1 MSTHSSSSYT
11 DSFDMLSCTPP
22 IKAQDPP
29 KSNVFYFSNE
39 FPTDDLSVIF
49 RRIHAHGR
57 HHKHPILTRFLNEA
71 TRVLRYEVSLLRAE
85 LAQLVPAFESVMALA
100 GETELRKGPLC
111 QSIDGVLLCVLQL
124 ATYIGHCELYPE
136 THAAGHGSLL
146 TGLGIGVLIS
156 TAVSVSTSLDDLVT
170 AGMEVV
176 RIAFRLGVFVGD
188 VSQSLEAVD
197 AWGSSSWAYVVYGL
211 TVDEAQKELD
221 SIQARE
227 SIPSASRVFVSA
239 ISEASVTISGPPSRL
254 KTLFRSYASFRDRKF
269 AQLPVYGGLC
279 HAAHIYTREDAKS
292 VVSPSALTP
301 RFIPAIPVISTSSG
315 LPFAASTAVDLFEQ
329 VIFEVMTKPIV
340 WDNVIRGVVERA
352 TKSNA
357 RDVNIRVFHH
367 SLPAQQLSS
376 ALTSSNDLSV
386 ETDDLLAWIN
396 TDIDHRN
403 YSPGSF
409 MQSKIAIVG
418 MSCRMPG
425 GATDTDK
432 FWDLLEAG
440 LDVHRKVPSDRFD
453 IDSHYDPT
461 GKRMNTSHTAYGC
474 FIEEPGLFDA
484 PFFNMSPRE
493 AEQTDPMQR
502 LAIVTAYEALERAGY
517 VANRTPAT
525 NLNRIGTWYGQA
537 SDDYREVNTGQ
548 EISTYFIPGGCRA
561 FGPGRINY
569 FFKFAGPSFNCDTA
583 CSSSLAAIQAACT
596 ALWAGDVDTVVAG
609 GLNVLTNSDAFAGL
623 CNGHFLTKT
632 PNACKTWD
640 CTADGYCRA
649 DGIGS
654 VVMKRLDDAL
664 ADNDNILG
672 VIPAAATNHSANAVS
687 ITHPHAGHQS
697 DLYRQVMARAGID
710 PLDVSYVE
718 FHGTGTQAGD
728 AEEMASITNVFAP
741 IKGKRRPSKQPL
753 HIGTV
758 KSNVGHGEAAAG
770 VTALIKV
777 LLMLQKGAIPRHV
790 GIKTNINPDFP
801 KDMDKRGLCIPLET
815 TEWCHTPDKKRV
827 AVVNNFSAAGGNTTL
842 VLEEGPIRER
852 IGSDPRPSHVFTVSA
867 KSKISLKGNIQRLI
881 AYLDRHDDVSLADLA
896 YSLTARRYHHNHR
909 VAINGAD
916 VSSVKQQLV
925 SKLEEIDSTKP
936 IPATGSPPVSFVFTG
951 QGSADKS
958 MNLQLYHHSPFFRS
972 QLETLDRLSQQ
983 HGFPSFI
990 PAIDGSFPK
999 DHVWSPVITQVAHT
1013 SIQVALTR
1021 YWGSLGIKPEVVAGH
1036 SLGEYAAFVTAG
1048 VLSASDAIF
1057 IVGLRAQLLE
1067 SLCSVGTHKMMAV
1080 KVSIAE
1086 IREVV
1091 KDLPY
1096 DLACV
1101 NGPTETVLSGTV
1113 EQMETVS
1120 VILKEKGHKVI
1131 FLDVPFAFHSAQT
1144 DPILDIFE
1152 ETVKKSVLFQAPTLP
1167 IVSPLLG
1174 KVVFDEKSINAEYL
1188 RRATR
1193 ETVDFLSAM
1202 QNAQE
1207 TSIVDKDTVWIE
1219 VGPHPVCV
1227 AFIKA
1232 SFNPAP
1238 LTVGSLRRGEDNWT
1252 TLAHSLGQLHTAGLQ
1267 VRWDEFHKPF
1277 EAAVR
1282 LLNLPTYSWNE
1293 KKYWIQ
1299 YRGDWALTKGNT
1311 FYAAEKG
1318 INRQVAAAPISSL
1331 KTTTVQQIIKEKVE
1345 GSLGMVV
1352 MQSDLMQPG
1361 LLAAAHG
1368 HKMNNCGVVTSSIHG
1383 DIVYTLGEYLYR
1395 MFIPDAKTVHINITD
1410 LKVTKGLVAQS
1421 NTNVPQYFRVTATT
1435 ANINTGVADFV
1446 WENVANDG
1454 TVSEQFATCRAL
1466 YGDANAWLSAW
1477 SPLAHLVQGRVEAL
1491 EHLAAEG
1498 TASRFSH
1505 KMAYTLFGNN
1515 LVEYADKYR
1524 GMQAVVM
1531 NEFEAFADIILKHV
1545 HDGCSYTVPP
1555 YFIDSVAHLAGF
1567 VMNVSDASDTAN
1579 TFCVTPGWDSMRFA
1593 RPLIAGHK
1601 YRSYVKM
1608 IPTDDDPSVYLGDV
1622 YVFQDGVIMGMVGG
1636 IQFRRYPRILMNRF
1650 FAAPDSSI
1658 ARSYATN
1665 SASGPA
1671 SSTVSTLAH
1680 AVVIPQIKATVPEFA
1695 PQASSPA
1702 PSHAPTVTPTPDTT
1716 PAVNSDS
1723 TSGKALFLIAKEA
1736 GLEQS
1741 DLIDDA
1747 AFANLGVDSLMSL
1760 VLAEKFREELGIVVA
1775 GSLFLEYPTIG
1786 ALRSWLEEY
1795 YS

>member
-1 MSTHSSSSYT
+1 MVTY
-11 DSFDMLSCTPP
+11 TPP
-22 IKAQDPP
+22 AEAQDLPT
-29 KSNVFYFSNE
+29 KLKVLYFSNE
-39 FPTDDLSVIF
+39 FPTDDLSTLL
-49 RRIHAHGR
+49 RRLHSHSK
-57 HHKHPILTRFLNEA
+57 HSSHPILARFLSEA
-71 TRVLRYEVSLLRAE
+71 TRVLRNEVSQLRME
-85 LAQLVPAFESVMALA
+85 LGQLVPAFESVTTLA
-100 GETELRKGPLC
+100 GETKLRKGPLA

-124 ATYIGHCELYPE
+124 GMYIGYASHPLWFFLHCELYPE
-136 THAAGHGSLL
+136 DQATETNSVL
-146 TGLGIGVLIS
+146 TGLGVGILVS
-156 TAVSVSTSLDDLVT
+156 TAVSVSTSLDDAVT
-170 AGMEVV
+170 AGVEVL
-176 RIAFRLGVFVGD
+176 RIAFRLGVFVAN
-188 VSQSLEAVD
+188 VSHNLEDVD
-197 AWGSSSWAYVVYGL
+197 AEASDSWAYVVHGM

-221 SIQARE
+221 DIQAKERT
-227 SIPSASRVFVSA
+227 PSASKIFVSA
-239 ISEASVTISGPPSRL
+239 ISETSVTVSGPPSRL
-254 KTLFRSYASFRDRKF
+254 KALFRNYASFRDRKF
-269 AQLPVYGGLC
+269 AHLPVYGGLC
-279 HAAHIYTREDAKS
+279 HAAHIYAREDAQA
-292 VVSPSALTP
+292 VVRAPSL
-301 RFIPAIPVISTSSG
+301 PARYKPVVPVMSTSSG
-315 LPFAASTAVDLFEQ
+315 QPFLASSAAELFEQ
-329 VIFEVMTKPIV
+329 VIFEVLTKQIV
-340 WDNVIRGVVERA
+340 WDNVIRGVAERVA
-352 TKSNA
+352 KTDVH
-357 RDVNIRVFHH
+357 DVNIKVFRH
-367 SLPAQQLSS
+367 SLPAQQLST
-376 ALTSSNDLSV
+376 ALTSAMTDLPV
-386 ETDDLLAWIN
+386 DADDLLAWVG
-396 TDIDHRN
+396 TDVDHGQ
-403 YSPGSF
+403 YSPGSS

-425 GATDTDK
+425 GATDTEK

-440 LDVHRKVPSDRFD
+440 LDVHRRIPADRFD
-453 IDSHYDPT
+453 VDSHHDPT

-474 FIEEPGLFDA
+474 FIDEPGLFDA

-583 CSSSLAAIQAACT
+583 CSSSLATIQAACT

-649 DGIGS
+649 DGVGS
-654 VVMKRLDDAL
+654 IVMKRLDDAL

-728 AEEMASITNVFAP
+728 AEEMESITNVFAP
-741 IKGKRRPSKQPL
+741 IKGKRRTSKQPL
-753 HIGTV
+753 HIGAV
-758 KSNVGHGEAAAG
+758 KANVGHGEAAAG

-777 LLMLQKGAIPRHV
+777 LLMLQKGAIPPHV
-790 GIKTNINPDFP
+790 GIKTSINPGFP
-801 KDMDKRGLCIPLET
+801 KDMERRNLHIPFET
-815 TEWCHTPDKKRV
+815 TAWSRTSEKKRI

-842 VLEEGPIRER
+842 VLEEGPVRDR
-852 IGSDPRPSHVFTVSA
+852 LGSDPRPSHVFTVSA
-867 KSKISLKGNIQRLI
+867 KSKISLKGNLQRLI
-881 AYLDRHDDVSLADLA
+881 AYLEKNEDVSMADLA

-909 VAINGAD
+909 VAATATD
-916 VSSVKQQLV
+916 TSSLKQQLI
-925 SKLEEIDSTKP
+925 SKLDGVDSMKP
-936 IPATGSPPVSFVFTG
+936 MPTTGAPPVAFVFTG
-951 QGSADKS
+951 QGAADKS

-972 QLETLDRLSQQ
+972 QLESLDRLGQQ
-983 HGFPSFI
+983 HGFPSFL
-990 PAIDGSFPK
+990 PAVDGSYPK
-999 DHVWSPVITQVAHT
+999 DHAWPPVITQVAHT
-1013 SIQVALTR
+1013 SVEIALAR
-1021 YWGSLGIKPEVVAGH
+1021 YWETLGIKPEVVAGH
-1036 SLGEYAAFVTAG
+1036 SLGEYAAFVIAG

-1057 IVGLRAQLLE
+1057 LVGSRAQMLE
-1067 SLCSVGTHKMMAV
+1067 SLCTAGTHKMMAV
-1080 KVSIAE
+1080 KASRCE
-1086 IREVV
+1086 IEDAI

-1101 NGPTETVLSGTV
+1101 NGPKETVLSGTT
-1113 EQMETVS
+1113 EQMEAVS
-1120 VILKEKGHKVI
+1120 VPLKEKGYRVI

-1144 DPILDIFE
+1144 DPILDLFE
-1152 ETVKKSVLFQAPTLP
+1152 ETARKSVIFRPPTLP

-1174 KVVFDEKSINAEYL
+1174 RVVFDEKSLNAEYL

-1193 ETVDFLSAM
+1193 GTVDFLSAM

-1207 TSIVDKDTVWIE
+1207 TSIVDKDTVWVE

-1232 SFNPAP
+1232 SFDPAP
-1238 LTVGSLRRGEDNWT
+1238 VTVGSFRRGEDNWT
-1252 TLAHSLGQLHTAGLQ
+1252 TLAAGLGQLHTAGLP
-1267 VRWDEFHKPF
+1267 VRWGEFHRPF
-1277 EAAVR
+1277 EASLR
-1282 LLNLPTYSWNE
+1282 LLDLPTYSWNE
-1293 KKYWIQ
+1293 KNYWIQ

-1311 FYAAEKG
+1311 FYDAEKG
-1318 INRQVAAAPISSL
+1318 INRQAAAAPVSSL
-1331 KTTTVQQIIKEKVE
+1331 STTTVQQIIEE
-1345 GSLGMVV
+1345 NFSGSSGKVV
-1352 MQSDLMQPG
+1352 MQSDLMQPD

-1383 DIVYTLGEYLYR
+1383 DIVYTLGEYLYKKL
-1395 MFIPDAKTVHINITD
+1395 IPMAKTVHANITD

-1421 NTNVPQYFRVTATT
+1421 NTKVPQYFRVTATT
-1435 ANINTGVADFV
+1435 ADIHAGAADFV

-1454 TVSEQFATCRAL
+1454 TVSEPFATCRVV
-1466 YGDANAWLSAW
+1466 YGDADHWLSSW
-1477 SPLAHLVQGRVEAL
+1477 SPLAHLVQGRIETL
-1491 EHLAAEG
+1491 ERLAAEG
-1498 TASRFSH
+1498 IANRFSH

-1531 NEFEAFADIILKHV
+1531 HEFEAFADVTLKHV
-1545 HDGCSYTVPP
+1545 SGGGSYTVPP

-1567 VMNVSDASDTAN
+1567 IMNVSDASDTAN

-1593 RPLIAGHK
+1593 RPLVPGQR

-1622 YVFQDGVIMGMVGG
+1622 YVFQDKVIMGMVGG

-1658 ARSYATN
+1658 AKSYAAAGGAGPAVSAPAPAPPVSPPKPAVVEAALQAN
-1665 SASGPA
+1665 PSASTPA
-1671 SSTVSTLAH
+1671 ST
-1680 AVVIPQIKATVPEFA
+1680 
-1695 PQASSPA
+1695 PA
-1702 PSHAPTVTPTPDTT
+1702 PAAVTAA

-1723 TSGKALFLIAKEA
+1723 TSGKALVLIANEA

-1741 DLIDDA
+1741 DLTDDA

-1760 VLAEKFREELGIVVA
+1760 VIAEKFREELGIVVA